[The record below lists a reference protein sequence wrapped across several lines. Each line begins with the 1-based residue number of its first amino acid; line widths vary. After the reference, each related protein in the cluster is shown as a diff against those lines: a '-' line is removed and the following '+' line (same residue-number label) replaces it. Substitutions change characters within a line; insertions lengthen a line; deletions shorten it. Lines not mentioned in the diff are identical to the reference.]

1 MKTNVFSIDGSQSAK
16 TIELNDEVFNREV
29 SEGTIYYA
37 VNNELANRRVGTAS
51 TKTRGEVNFSN
62 AKPYRQKGTGGNAR
76 AGDRKSPVWV
86 GGGTIFGPKPRDYS
100 YVLPKKMKR
109 LAMKSLL
116 SKGVQE
122 ERLVVV
128 EDFSIESGKTKELNQ
143 ILKNFVADE
152 KRTVLILGDDDTMTR
167 RAARNIPYLRVLSYN
182 RLSAKELLY
191 GRKLLVLESAAKGL
205 NEFYGDKQGDQK

>member
-51 TKTRGEVNFSN
+51 TKTRGEVNLSN
-62 AKPYRQKGTGGNAR
+62 AKPYRQKGTGNAR